1 MRVIFH
7 YQLQMRWMILYKYI
21 FHSSVHIRL
30 ICDSLFGGY
39 VEKEKFQEGIYLSHV
54 DIYMWK
60 AM

>member
-1 MRVIFH
+1 
-7 YQLQMRWMILYKYI
+7 MRWMILYKYI